1 MNANMQQGD
10 PAEEVLVLAVEVL
23 RVLADTTRLQTAWL
37 LLDEE
42 LSVTELAERLGRP
55 VPATSQHLAKMRMAR
70 LVNTRRAGTQVRYR
84 IENEHVRQLV
94 VDATRHVEH
103 LLSDTPAH
111 HQPTVSGP
119 RRLAGP
125 A

>member
-1 MNANMQQGD
+1 MQHGAQT
-10 PAEEVLVLAVEVL
+10 EEVLALAVEVL
-23 RVLADTTRLQTAWL
+23 RVLAHATRLQLAWL

-42 LSVTELAERLGRP
+42 LSVTDLAERIGRP

-70 LVNTRRAGTQVRYR
+70 LVNTRRAGTQIWYR

-94 VDATRHVEH
+94 IDATRHVEH
-103 LLSDTPAH
+103 LASDTPAH
-111 HQPTVSGP
+111 HQPLASGP
-119 RRLAGP
+119 RRLTGP

>member
-1 MNANMQQGD
+1 MNASTQQGGQT
-10 PAEEVLVLAVEVL
+10 EEVLILAVEVL
-23 RVLADTTRLQTAWL
+23 SVLADTTRLQIAWL

-55 VPATSQHLAKMRMAR
+55 VPGTSQHLAKMRMAR

-111 HQPTVSGP
+111 HQPTASGP
-119 RRLAGP
+119 RRVAGP